1 MLRLANGYS
10 FQNTTLHQSWGNI
23 YISGKLVIT
32 TQRHDTETNFRYVVI
47 YNKRP
52 KLTWCRCEFRHDAG
66 ELRMYQ
72 LEGL

>member
-10 FQNTTLHQSWGNI
+10 FQNATLHQSWGNTLAE
-23 YISGKLVIT
+23 SSSSQLNAM
-32 TQRHDTETNFRYVVI
+32 TQETNFRYVAI

-52 KLTWCRCEFRHDAG
+52 KLIWCRCGFRHDAG
-66 ELRMYQ
+66 ELRTYQ